1 MSVVAGSP
9 ASGEQ
14 LRFVAA
20 ARRVFAVSPA
30 GEFKTCFLQPHP
42 ALTGRKE
49 EEDSQGRALGEGQ
62 LNKQREQRERERES
76 GGNRRGSDS
85 PSVPRNLSK
94 PIYPGPLALQAL
106 WVLSFV
112 DR

>member
-1 MSVVAGSP
+1 M
-9 ASGEQ
+9 
-14 LRFVAA
+14 
-20 ARRVFAVSPA
+20 FAVSPA

-42 ALTGRKE
+42 ALTVRKE
-49 EEDSQGRALGEGQ
+49 EEDLEGRALGEGQ
-62 LNKQREQRERERES
+62 LNKQREQRERER
-76 GGNRRGSDS
+76 GSYS

-94 PIYPGPLALQAL
+94 PIYPGPLALRAL

>member
-1 MSVVAGSP
+1 MLSLAA

-42 ALTGRKE
+42 ALTVRKE

-62 LNKQREQRERERES
+62 LNKQREQRERE
-76 GGNRRGSDS
+76 GGTGGGAI
-85 PSVPRNLSK
+85 L
-94 PIYPGPLALQAL
+94 
-106 WVLSFV
+106 
-112 DR
+112 